1 MHRIALIFACGES
14 TLVTRQLI
22 VAAAILAGTAACAP
36 EPPSAD
42 LDAERAALR
51 EADRQY
57 TKLMMAKD
65 AAGVSALYAP
75 DATMYP
81 PDGATVSGLEGVRG
95 FAAEFTAVP
104 GLTIG
109 SVRPLVVEV
118 SRDGDLGYTINAVEM
133 TVPDEAGN
141 PVTQRLRDVHLWRKE
156 EDGSWRVVVD
166 VWNVEAAPATASS
179 R

>member
-1 MHRIALIFACGES
+1 MDRITLIFACGVS
-14 TLVTRQLI
+14 TTVTRQLI
-22 VAAAILAGTAACAP
+22 VAAAILAAAACAP

-51 EADRQY
+51 EADGRY
-57 TKLMMAKD
+57 TRLMTAKD
-65 AAGVSALYAP
+65 AEGVSALYAP

-81 PDGATVSGLEGVRG
+81 PDGPTVSGLEAVRA
-95 FAAEFTAVP
+95 FAAEFTGVP

-141 PVTQRLRDVHLWRKE
+141 PVTERLRDVHLWRKQA
-156 EDGSWRVVVD
+156 DGSWKVVVD
-166 VWNVEAAPATASS
+166 VWNAEPPPAAAAA